1 MAPRGIAKQILG
13 TIVAVLSGWFAA
25 MLFLE
30 AIAVIQLLQ
39 QPHYIVAD
47 ALWVAPITVSM
58 VMAYFVIPVWLFL
71 LIPLFVFVPASSALW
86 RCPGLLHSRPR
97 GRTRHRRQS
106 ADDTEAKSKERNK
119 QKEPHRGELS
129 HHHTHGDRR
138 DPEDIRHNVMELL
151 QKLNQPLSLRE
162 KALPRSQR
170 DNTSNDRAED
180 LLVHTTR
187 SHLTRRS

>member
-1 MAPRGIAKQILG
+1 MVPRGIAKQILG

-71 LIPLFVFVPASSALW
+71 LIPLYVFVPASSALW
-86 RCPGLLHSRPR
+86 RLPVCSTCGVVAGLVIVAVWLRGLPGVGGVAPEAWSLYVIAAIV
-97 GRTRHRRQS
+97 GGVTCFTGARTRHVFKP
-106 ADDTEAKSKERNK
+106 A
-119 QKEPHRGELS
+119 
-129 HHHTHGDRR
+129 
-138 DPEDIRHNVMELL
+138 I
-151 QKLNQPLSLRE
+151 
-162 KALPRSQR
+162 
-170 DNTSNDRAED
+170 
-180 LLVHTTR
+180 
-187 SHLTRRS
+187 